1 MKTATKKTT
10 YLFLV
15 FIFMIGFNA
24 SAQFGG
30 GCTLNSFS
38 PSSLVFNHS
47 GGTKTMSI
55 SYSGPVCIEFL
66 SFTNTPSWLTISQ
79 NNVNSI
85 SITCQNNPN
94 NVGRNLNINYTYDG
108 NPGSFNVTQ
117 TATPTFWFY
126 DGDGD
131 GYGDANVSLSDT
143 SQPSGYVSNS
153 NDYDDSTVNI
163 TNIAPQHF
171 YKDGDGDSYGNPSI
185 SVHYSVKP
193 ATYVTNNS
201 DYDDT
206 TNKITN
212 IAPQNFYKD
221 ADGDGYGNPSI
232 SVYYS
237 VRPSTYVS
245 NNSDYND
252 NTANITNIAPQ
263 TFYKD
268 ADGDGYGNSS
278 ISVYYS
284 VRPATYVSNNSDYND
299 STSNITNIAPQTF
312 YKDADGD
319 GYGNPSISVYYS
331 VAPATYISNNSDYN
345 DSTSNITNIAPQTF
359 YKDADGDGFGDPNDS
374 LYYSVMPAGYVIDN
388 TDVCPA
394 IFGTNNGCKYL
405 APTLSDENYIYT
417 QTFQKPITTA
427 AGITED
433 SDVIESITYFD
444 GLGRTKQQIG
454 IKQSPNKTDL
464 ISHISYDALGRQD
477 KEWLPYAPTTAG
489 AEGSFRANNQETAI
503 TTYYTSHF
511 GNDLGSTPNPYS
523 QKAFDSSPLNR
534 ILEQAAPGESWEIGA
549 TINPNGYSDGHT
561 IKFDYQYN
569 VVNEVLL
576 FNVTLDIGYN
586 PTLTNASNSYYGIN
600 ELYKTITK
608 DENWTVGKN
617 HTTEE
622 FKDKQGRVI
631 LKRTYANINS
641 ISTAHD
647 TYYVYDDYGNLTYVL
662 PPKVNLTDGV
672 SVDELTNLAY
682 QYQYDNQNRLVE
694 KQIPGKGRE
703 YIVYDNLDRPVLTKD
718 ALNDWLFTKYDV
730 FGRVVYTGKFISA
743 QTREQL
749 QQVFDNK
756 QGTPEANYETKV
768 TTGTGYNNSY
778 YTNSNFP
785 DLNIEILTV
794 NYYDDYSF
802 DRDGAPTSVVS
813 FGVNSTSNTK
823 SLATGSKVKVLETTN
838 WITSVSYYDEKARN
852 IYSYSKNDYLETA
865 DIVELS
871 LDFVGKILQTRTQ
884 HIKAGTA
891 IATLDNFTYDHVG
904 RLLSQTQCIG
914 NEALGYTCPESGTV
928 VADLPPL
935 TGTIATTTNAKATK
949 SIVLLPNFRAV
960 ASPTVS
966 FTAKIVSNAKQE
978 LIVSNTYD
986 KLGQLESKKVGNTET
1001 NPLQV
1006 VTYNYNIRG
1015 WLRGINDIANTNKL
1029 FNFKLD
1035 YNTGSGVHLYNGNI
1049 SATSW
1054 RTANTDSGPKS
1065 YVYSY
1070 DALNRITA
1078 ATGANSFSNYDVSGI
1093 SYDKMGNILSLNRK
1107 GHTNVAAT
1115 TFGDMDLLSYSYDS
1129 GNQLQAVDDD
1139 SLASVITGFKD
1150 GAELTTE
1157 YTYDANGNMIVDKNK
1172 GISAITYNHLNLPT
1186 QVTIA
1191 NTEHNGNIQYVY
1203 DATGVKQRKIVS
1215 DGATIDYSGNYV
1227 YEKPKNG
1234 TTVTL
1239 QFFNHPEGYV
1249 NNNNGAFEYIYQYKD
1264 HLGNVRL
1271 SYQDAD
1277 NNGVIDAATEII
1289 DEKNYYPFGL
1299 AHRGYNNYYSSL
1311 GSPTAKKFGFNGIEL
1326 EEGLGLDMYEMDVRS
1341 YDSSIARWTSIDPVT
1356 HHSKSTYNAFD
1367 NNPIYWT
1374 DPSGANSVQDL
1385 VNQMNR
1391 GVTYTNNGNGT
1402 FTGDGHTV
1410 GEKTDPPNKYEQYF
1424 AAVSKQYEGAE
1435 SGNLINPNFGN
1446 GGAMGTYNGAVR
1458 VGYALAS
1465 YRLKPLYN
1473 STVSTNWQ
1481 LGMDSRY
1488 RFKSIARN
1496 LTSPVWR
1503 RLLNLSYPVSSLIV
1517 PEGATKPP
1525 VRFFKTHGGWNMA
1538 GGASLTMGV
1547 FGLGVSGYNI
1557 YNADNKLE
1565 QSAIEGG
1572 SWAGAWFGAELG
1584 GAFASSHFPH
1594 PLYVGAWSIVGGV
1607 SGGIIGRS
1615 GMERAAKNSENVNF
1629 SELDKSM
1636 KNCKGNV
1643 CFGKGTKVVMSTN
1656 ELKNIETIEEG
1667 DFVLSYNTI
1676 KNIFIK
1682 SKVLNVSKNM
1692 VSQHIILSLK
1702 NGVKVKVT
1710 NGHYILTRDN
1720 GYIMSHTIK
1729 KGDFLAREKN
1739 GKLKFIE
1746 VSEIRNSKS
1755 VLKVFNLRTSKNNF
1769 LVTKNGIIVLD
1780 NTPLEKSKQ

>member
-1 MKTATKKTT
+1 MMKTATKKTT
-10 YLFLV
+10 HLFLFFV
-15 FIFMIGFNA
+15 LIIGFNA

-85 SITCQNNPN
+85 SITCQTNPN

-185 SVHYSVKP
+185 SVYYSVKP

-299 STSNITNIAPQTF
+299 NTSNITNIAPQTFYKDADGDGYGNPSISVYYSVRPATYVSNNSDYNDSTSNITNIAPQTF

-331 VAPATYISNNSDYN
+331 IRPSTYVSNSSDYN
-345 DSTSNITNIAPQTF
+345 DSTGNITNIAPQTF
-359 YKDADGDGFGDPNDS
+359 YKDTDGDGFGDPNDS
-374 LYYSVMPAGYVIDN
+374 IYYSVMPAGYVIDN

-417 QTFQKPITTA
+417 QTFQKPITTE

-477 KEWLPYAPTTAG
+477 KEWLPYVPTTAG
-489 AEGSFRANNQETAI
+489 AEGSYRTTNQEVAI
-503 TTYYTSHF
+503 NSYYTTNFSD
-511 GNDLGSTPNPYS
+511 DLGVTPNPYS
-523 QKAFDSSPLNR
+523 QKTFENSPLNR
-534 ILEQAAPGESWEIGA
+534 VLEQAAPGESWKIGSSIDA
-549 TINPNGYSDGHT
+549 NGHSDGHS
-561 IKFDYQYN
+561 IKFDYQTNTDTEVRLYSVSLVFANDSYTPSLINDGYYN
-569 VVNEVLL
+569 AALL
-576 FNVTLDIGYN
+576 F
-586 PTLTNASNSYYGIN
+586 
-600 ELYKTITK
+600 KTITK

-622 FKDKQGRVI
+622 FKNKQGQVV
-631 LKRTYANINS
+631 LKRTYANINN

-662 PPKVNLTDGV
+662 PPKVDLTDGV

-838 WITSVSYYDEKARN
+838 WITSVSYYDEKARA
-852 IYSYSKNDYLETA
+852 IYGYSRNDYLGTTDTVKSE
-865 DIVELS
+865 
-871 LDFVGKILQTRTQ
+871 LDFVGKVKQTETSHTKDGTTTIL
-884 HIKAGTA
+884 TA
-891 IATLDNFTYDHVG
+891 DVFSYDHVG
-904 RLLSQTQCIG
+904 RLLTQ
-914 NEALGYTCPESGTV
+914 
-928 VADLPPL
+928 
-935 TGTIATTTNAKATK
+935 
-949 SIVLLPNFRAV
+949 
-960 ASPTVS
+960 
-966 FTAKIVSNAKQE
+966 KQIINNGSE
-978 LIVSNTYD
+978 EVITENNYD
-986 KLGQLESKKVGNTET
+986 ALGQLESKGVGGKATQSR
-1001 NPLQV
+1001 LQTV
-1006 VTYNYNIRG
+1006 DYTYNIRG
-1015 WLRGINDIANTNKL
+1015 WLTGINDIANTNKL

-1054 RTANTDSGPKS
+1054 RTANTDSGLKS

-1078 ATGANSFSNYDVSGI
+1078 ADYSSNSVNTGRYDLSGVT
-1093 SYDKMGNILSLNRK
+1093 YDKMGNILTLNRK
-1107 GHTNVAAT
+1107 GHTNVGAT
-1115 TFGDMDLLSYSYDS
+1115 SFGDMDLLNYTYDS
-1129 GNQLQAVDDD
+1129 GNQLQSVTD
-1139 SLASVITGFKD
+1139 SSTNDFGFKD
-1150 GAELTTE
+1150 GNMSGND
-1157 YTYDANGNMIVDKNK
+1157 YSYDINGNLTSDKNK
-1172 GISAITYNHLNLPT
+1172 GVTSVLYNHLNMPT
-1186 QVTIA
+1186 EIKFDNSDTKKINYYYTADGIKVQKVV
-1191 NTEHNGNIQYVY
+1191 NDNGSIK
-1203 DATGVKQRKIVS
+1203 T
-1215 DGATIDYSGNYV
+1215 TDYAGNYV
-1227 YEKPKNG
+1227 YEDNALK
-1234 TTVTL
+1234 
-1239 QFFNHPEGYV
+1239 QFSHGEGYV
-1249 NNNNGAFEYIYQYKD
+1249 EPSGSGYQYVYQLTD
-1264 HLGNVRL
+1264 IWGNTRITFADDDSSGNVT
-1271 SYQDAD
+1271 SS
-1277 NNGVIDAATEII
+1277 EIRR
-1289 DEKNYYPFGL
+1289 EQNYYPFGL
-1299 AHRGYNNYYSSL
+1299 EHKGYNGASYGVKNNLKTYQKQEFTEELGLNTHEWKYRMSDAAIGRFWQVDPLAEDYVYNSTYAFQENKL
-1311 GSPTAKKFGFNGIEL
+1311 GSGIEL
-1326 EEGLGLDMYEMDVRS
+1326 EGLENVEWKY
-1341 YDSSIARWTSIDPVT
+1341 IWN
-1356 HHSKSTYNAFD
+1356 SKTGGYNKPIRFQL
-1367 NNPIYWT
+1367 NNPIPKSGTRHNFVGGPDVQEGFDSRVIFIPGENSLAGAY
-1374 DPSGANSVQDL
+1374 DIQAKSPSRVLSEFAPFTSVTNETSIGGQTESKKGYIGGKLGLKQTLNKSIVTSDKNGISFLNKGAS
-1385 VNQMNR
+1385 
-1391 GVTYTNNGNGT
+1391 TT
-1402 FTGDGHTV
+1402 FTGGINIIQGSIGLDISQSSTGSQTHTISILGV
-1410 GEKTDPPNKYEQYF
+1410 KIQS
-1424 AAVSKQYEGAE
+1424 V
-1435 SGNLINPNFGN
+1435 
-1446 GGAMGTYNGAVR
+1446 
-1458 VGYALAS
+1458 
-1465 YRLKPLYN
+1465 YN
-1473 STVSTNWQ
+1473 SDGKLKSTQ
-1481 LGMDSRY
+1481 I
-1488 RFKSIARN
+1488 FIPETAKKK
-1496 LTSPVWR
+1496 
-1503 RLLNLSYPVSSLIV
+1503 VSS
-1517 PEGATKPP
+1517 
-1525 VRFFKTHGGWNMA
+1525 
-1538 GGASLTMGV
+1538 GV
-1547 FGLGVSGYNI
+1547 TNTTT
-1557 YNADNKLE
+1557 
-1565 QSAIEGG
+1565 
-1572 SWAGAWFGAELG
+1572 
-1584 GAFASSHFPH
+1584 
-1594 PLYVGAWSIVGGV
+1594 
-1607 SGGIIGRS
+1607 
-1615 GMERAAKNSENVNF
+1615 
-1629 SELDKSM
+1629 
-1636 KNCKGNV
+1636 
-1643 CFGKGTKVVMSTN
+1643 TKVGFQRKGV
-1656 ELKNIETIEEG
+1656 
-1667 DFVLSYNTI
+1667 TI
-1676 KNIFIK
+1676 KN
-1682 SKVLNVSKNM
+1682 
-1692 VSQHIILSLK
+1692 
-1702 NGVKVKVT
+1702 
-1710 NGHYILTRDN
+1710 
-1720 GYIMSHTIK
+1720 
-1729 KGDFLAREKN
+1729 
-1739 GKLKFIE
+1739 
-1746 VSEIRNSKS
+1746 
-1755 VLKVFNLRTSKNNF
+1755 
-1769 LVTKNGIIVLD
+1769 TKD
-1780 NTPLEKSKQ
+1780 E